1 MRQAVAK
8 KIRRELTA
16 LAKSQMNKTSIL
28 TIIKQYVRNL
38 LVRLLMKGKT
48 RLVFT
53 DGEGKTFI
61 YEGRDAENMMFF
73 STIGSEFFNTL
84 PVTCVLKDKF
94 VSLQAYVKECC
105 TSDSFRDMFLRA
117 VVNDSVEDW
126 NALVDTHYGGRK
138 GLVALSQEL
147 ADKLRTKYEKVN

>member
-1 MRQAVAK
+1 M
-8 KIRRELTA
+8 KIVVT
-16 LAKSQMNKTSIL
+16 
-28 TIIKQYVRNL
+28 
-38 LVRLLMKGKT
+38 
-48 RLVFT
+48 T
-53 DGEGKTFI
+53 DEGTTLE

-84 PVTCVLKDKF
+84 PVTCVLKDQF
-94 VSLQAYVKECC
+94 GSLQAYVKECC

-126 NALVDTHYGGRK
+126 NALVETHYGGRK
-138 GLVALSQEL
+138 GLVDLSQEL